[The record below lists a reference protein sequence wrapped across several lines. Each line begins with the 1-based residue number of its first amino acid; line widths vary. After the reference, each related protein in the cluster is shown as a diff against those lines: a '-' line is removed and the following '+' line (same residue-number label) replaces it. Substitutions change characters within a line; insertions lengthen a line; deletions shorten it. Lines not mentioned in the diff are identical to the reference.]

1 MGRLTTYLLVIPLLA
16 FHLAAFTPSAANADS
31 SSEDQWR
38 FNLAPYAWLAGQKGS
53 VATLPPLPPV
63 DVDIGF
69 WDDILGNIN
78 GALFLVGEARKEKYG
93 VLFDIAYADIELEN
107 ATPGPIFSSVISRTK
122 SWIVS
127 AVGSYRLVEK
137 PNVFG
142 DLLVGIRYWSVDST
156 LGLKSAILRD
166 REVSNRED
174 WLDPIIGLKG
184 QSFLGSSP
192 IFVNGGLL
200 IGGFG
205 AGSDFMWDAN
215 FNLGY
220 RWTETFSTTLGYRYL
235 DVDYEKDDFLY
246 DVSQDGPVLGLSWV
260 F

>member
-1 MGRLTTYLLVIPLLA
+1 MRRPLSYLFIISLLTVRLATFSP
-16 FHLAAFTPSAANADS
+16 PAANAES
-31 SSEDQWR
+31 NSEEEWH
-38 FNLAPYAWLAGQKGS
+38 FTVAPYAWLAGQKGS
-53 VATLPPLPPV
+53 VATLPPLPS
-63 DVDIGF
+63 VDIDIDF

-78 GALFLVGEARKEKYG
+78 GALFLVGEARKGKYG
-93 VLFDIAYADIELEN
+93 ALFDMAYVDIELESS
-107 ATPGPIFSSVISRTK
+107 TPGPIFSSVTSRTK
-122 SWIVS
+122 AWIVS
-127 AVGSYRLVEK
+127 VAGSYRLVEK
-137 PNVFG
+137 PDVFA

-174 WLDPIIGLKG
+174 WVDPIVGLKG
-184 QSFLGSSP
+184 QSFIGASQF
-192 IFVNGGLL
+192 FVNGGLM

-205 AGSDFMWDAN
+205 AGSGFMWDAN

-246 DVSQDGPVLGLSWV
+246 DVSQDGPVIGLSWV